1 MDKTKGNATLC
12 RADLL
17 TAAQQ
22 SQREA
27 DRRLADDWKS
37 IRRSCT
43 DASPS
48 RIFEVLASKY
58 ASRGLTPT
66 TSYGVRKAL
75 IRLGLFTPKK
85 DNQDSD

>member
-1 MDKTKGNATLC
+1 MNKTKGNATLC
-12 RADLL
+12 RAKII
-17 TAAQQ
+17 TAAEQ
-22 SQREA
+22 SKREA
-27 DRRLADDWKS
+27 DRRLADDWKAIS
-37 IRRSCT
+37 ASCT

-75 IRLGLFTPKK
+75 IRLGLFTPPKA
-85 DNQDSD
+85 NQDSD